1 VTKQKTV
8 ILDVLNVLYDI
19 RAEVHGDVEDSV
31 INQLDDAISQLEI
44 ELCDDSQEFNALDAL
59 TTLGKAVELIP
70 AIRALL
76 ELIRQAG

>member
-70 AIRALL
+70 AIRVLL
-76 ELIRQAG
+76 ELIRQAS

>member
-1 VTKQKTV
+1 MTKQKTV

-70 AIRALL
+70 AIRVLL
-76 ELIRQAG
+76 ELIRQAS

>member
-1 VTKQKTV
+1 MTKQKTV